1 MARFLLTPFGSGGD
15 VNPFIGLGKQ
25 LKARGHEVELITAP
39 LFREVAENSGLSFT
53 GVGDEA
59 EFEAIMH
66 HPHLWK
72 PLQGT
77 ALVFDYGGRY
87 ILPFYEAIAQK
98 VVPGQTVIVAP
109 FQMFAAR
116 LAREKLGVP
125 LVNVHLQPACFLS
138 VYDTPVFFAGAAW
151 VSRLPRWFKRW
162 MFAMPNPVVAKLM
175 PSLRHA
181 CQQLGVPAPRRPV
194 PDWMHSPDANL
205 ALFPD
210 WFAAPQPDWPPHTH
224 AVGFPLEDLKG
235 QFTLPPELQSWLAQG
250 TKPVLLSPGTG
261 NTQAKKFFE
270 EGLQACRI
278 LGLRA
283 LVGTRFPGQLPS
295 PLPDHA
301 RHFEYLPFSEVLPH
315 VSVLVHHGGI
325 GTMSQAFAAAVPQLV
340 MPMAHDQPDN
350 ALRMKKLDAGEFLSP
365 RQFTAGNVAAALKR
379 ILSEADVKDA
389 CEHLATLC
397 KNQSTADRCLEVLE
411 GVIPVPTGAG

>member
-1 MARFLLTPFGSGGD
+1 MARYLLTPFGSGGD
-15 VNPFIGLGKQ
+15 VNPFIGLGK
-25 LKARGHEVELITAP
+25 LLRSRGHEVEIITAP
-39 LFREVAENSGLSFT
+39 MFREVAEEAGLSFT
-53 GVGDEA
+53 GVGDAE

-72 PLQGT
+72 PLRGT

-87 ILPFYEAIAQK
+87 ILPFYQAIAQN
-98 VVPGQTVIVAP
+98 VVRGQTVIVAP

-151 VSRLPRWFKRW
+151 ATRLPPWFKRLL
-162 MFAMPNPVVAKLM
+162 FALPNPVAAKLM

-181 CQQLGVPAPRRPV
+181 CRELGVPPPKRPI
-194 PDWMHSPDANL
+194 PDWMHSPDANI

-210 WFAAPQPDWPPHTH
+210 WFAAPQPDWPPHTQV
-224 AVGFPLEDLKG
+224 AGFPLEDLKG
-235 QFTLPPELQSWLAQG
+235 HFHLSPELQSWLAHG

-261 NTQAKKFFE
+261 NTQAKKFFQ
-270 EGLQACRI
+270 EGLTACKL

-283 LVGTRFPGQLPS
+283 LVGTRFPDQLPS

-301 RHFEYLPFSEVLPH
+301 RHFEYLPFSEVLPY

-325 GTMSQAFAAAVPQLV
+325 GTMSQGFAAGVPQLV

-350 ALRMKKLDAGEFLSP
+350 AARMKKLDAGEFLTP
-365 RQFTAGNVAAALKR
+365 RQFTSENIAAALKR
-379 ILSEADVKDA
+379 LLSEADVTDA
-389 CEHLATLC
+389 CERLARLC
-397 KNQSTADRCLEVLE
+397 KDQATADRCVEILE
-411 GVIPVPTGAG
+411 GVIPVQTRA